1 MEYVPQNRILPG
13 GQSPEGIRCNTIV
26 KRYPD
31 GSAVIM
37 ASDRRIFRIPGFEAS
52 GDTRTAEKPVSGPTD
67 PETAYATL
75 ERRAVLGDGGPTPC
89 ERMRAD
95 ANRARARRRA
105 AAAVRD
111 LAYANPFKYFVTLTF
126 DKAKVDRWDD
136 AEVMRVTKNWL
147 DNMVRREGL
156 AYVLVPER
164 HKDGAIHFHGF
175 FNDAVSGVD
184 SGHKTQSGQ
193 TIFNLP
199 RWPWGFTTAMEVY
212 GDYSA
217 AVGYVC
223 KYISKGEDKVGGR
236 WYWHG
241 GKLAKPDVEY
251 INTDWEQVSQGCDT
265 VTIDALGAE
274 MVRIRAEKGGCE

>member
-1 MEYVPQNRILPG
+1 MEYVPRSHILPG

-31 GSAVIM
+31 GSAVITV
-37 ASDRRIFRIPGFEAS
+37 SDRRIFRIPGFEAS
-52 GDTRTAEKPVSGPTD
+52 GDARLAGKAVSGPAD
-67 PETAYATL
+67 PETEYATL
-75 ERRAVLGDGGPTPC
+75 ERRAIIGDGGPTPY
-89 ERMRAD
+89 ERMRMD

-111 LAYANPFKYFVTLTF
+111 LAFANPFKYFVTLTF
-126 DKAKVDRWDD
+126 DKTKVDRWDD

-175 FNDAVSGVD
+175 FTDAVRAVE
-184 SGHKTQSGQ
+184 SGHTDGAGHKVY
-193 TIFNLP
+193 NLP
-199 RWPWGFTTAMEVY
+199 EWTLGFSTAIELY
-212 GDYSA
+212 GTYGS

-223 KYISKGEDKVGGR
+223 KYVRKQDEKIGGR
-236 WYWHG
+236 WFYSG
-241 GKLAKPDVEY
+241 GKLAKPAVSYPDVE
-251 INTDWEQVSQGCDT
+251 WRE
-265 VTIDALGAE
+265 AHEA
-274 MVRIRAEKGGCE
+274 GGYEFSVGGSAYVILRVEESDG